1 MNIVSIYNIKG
12 GVGKTAA
19 AVNLAYLSAFD
30 GFRTLLCDFDPQG
43 SASFYFRTQ
52 PSEKSKVKKI
62 IRKKKNVLENVKG
75 SDFENLDILPAHM
88 SFRKFDIVLEKQKKP
103 GEVIRNLFKGMETHY
118 DTIFIDCPPN
128 ITLLSENI
136 IAASDKILVPL
147 IPTTLS
153 VISYQK
159 LLEFILRKDMDSSKL
174 LAFFSMF
181 EKRKSVHRDTV
192 EKVPAQSG
200 GIFLTTAIPY
210 SSVIEKMGLT
220 RQPVPASNPNSPASA
235 AYVRLWNELKKHLF
249 APISN

>member
-1 MNIVSIYNIKG
+1 MNIISVYNIKG
-12 GVGKTAA
+12 GVGKTAT
-19 AVNLAYLSAFD
+19 AVNISYLSASA
-30 GFRTLLCDFDPQG
+30 GCRTLLCDFDPQG

-52 PSEKSKVKKI
+52 SSDNSKVKKI

-103 GEVIRNLFKGMETHY
+103 GEVIRKLFCGMETYY
-118 DTIFIDCPPN
+118 DNIFIDCPPN

-159 LLEFILRKDMDSSKL
+159 LMEFMLKKELDSTKL

-181 EKRKSVHRDTV
+181 EKRKSIHRDIIG
-192 EKVPAQSG
+192 KIPSQSG
-200 GIFLTTAIPY
+200 GIFLSSVIPY
-210 SSVIEKMGLT
+210 SSVIERMGLD
-220 RQPVPASNPNSPASA
+220 RQPATASNPDSPAAA
-235 AYVRLWNELKKHLF
+235 AYLKLWNELKLHL
-249 APISN
+249 S